1 MALYEYS
8 WLILLSPLFS
18 FAVIIF
24 GTRMWDLATR
34 GRVAAIAAQEAE
46 AHAGHNG
53 HDESHSDVELMH
65 EKGPRGEDLVF
76 ENIEDPKVPWLT
88 MGAQISGYLSVVIM
102 ALACIYSWILLL
114 NSAGLISIAPLLPTQ
129 GIPLTQI
136 SYAWCQ
142 NIDATNNCFGLG
154 SYVIAFH
161 LDNLTIVMLAVVTSI
176 TLLVQF
182 YSQGSGHKGRI
193 EDSHNER
200 SEHNQE
206 QRSLLYGLFT
216 KGYMERS
223 AGFAR
228 FYAYL
233 SLFAFS
239 MLMIVFAANFLVIF
253 IGWELVGLSSYLL
266 IGFWFN
272 KRSKPV
278 EDRLSPASA
287 SIEAFI
293 VNRVGDVG
301 FIIGIMILFV
311 STGTFS
317 FSELPTAVMHMDKT
331 VLTIAMILIFCGAIG
346 KSAQVPLHVWL
357 PPAMEGPTPVSAL
370 IHAATMVAA
379 GVYMVGRTWFIFA
392 AADPLAFQVVAW
404 IGGIS
409 AIFAAV
415 IALVQTDFKRVL
427 AFSTISQLGYMFVGM
442 GIATGSAYVYGP
454 GLGMFHLFTHAFFKA
469 LLFLCAGSV
478 LYALHHATHKE
489 TQDMRVMGGLGPL
502 MPITGIA
509 WLIGTLAIGGFPFF
523 DSFFS
528 KDNIIAVA
536 FDTGNYAL
544 WAITLITAGLTS
556 FYMFRAFILAFGGKE
571 GRWGGL
577 WGGTYRGKIYRIAGL
592 EEGNQD
598 KTYLVEKDEEEKEHT
613 NIPHESPLTITIPL
627 ILLMIPSIFAG
638 DWFNFYTYID
648 PNAAALTVRDVLTD
662 WKTWLGLTV
671 SLIGFTWAYV
681 LYARVEFATLHDY
694 VENRAFLRSAHRVLL
709 HKFYVDDLYNLLIRY
724 VVFGFSHTAQAFD
737 TYVIDGIVNGVGR
750 LVTTIG
756 RDVRHV
762 ETGRVQA
769 YMIGFFGGVAVLAIL
784 VFALVA
790 FVK

>member
-8 WLILLSPLFS
+8 WLILLSPLFA

-34 GRVAAIAAQEAE
+34 GRVAAIAGHEVE
-46 AHAGHNG
+46 AHAE

-76 ENIEDPKVPWLT
+76 ENREDPKVPHLT
-88 MGAQISGYLSVVIM
+88 MGARVSGYLSVVIM
-102 ALACIYSWILLL
+102 GLACIYSWILVL
-114 NSAGLISIAPLLPTQ
+114 NTSGVISIAPLLPVQ
-129 GIPLTQI
+129 GISLTQI
-136 SYAWCQ
+136 SFAWCQ

-182 YSQGSGHKGRI
+182 YSQG
-193 EDSHNER
+193 
-200 SEHNQE
+200 
-206 QRSLLYGLFT
+206 
-216 KGYMERS
+216 YMENS
-223 AGFAR
+223 AGYAR
-228 FYAYL
+228 FFSYL

-253 IGWELVGLSSYLL
+253 VGWELVGLSSYLL

-272 KRSKPV
+272 KRSKPA

-287 SIEAFI
+287 GVEAFI
-293 VNRVGDVG
+293 ANRVGDVG

-311 STGTFS
+311 STGTFN
-317 FSELPTAVMHMDKT
+317 FSQLPSAVTHMDKALLT
-331 VLTIAMILIFCGAIG
+331 VAMILVFCGAIG

-379 GVYMVGRTWFIFA
+379 GVYMVARTWFIFA

-409 AIFAAV
+409 AIFAAS

-427 AFSTISQLGYMFVGM
+427 AFSTISQLGYMFVGL
-442 GIATGSAYVYGP
+442 GIAAGTAYGP
-454 GLGMFHLFTHAFFKA
+454 ALGMFHLFTHAFFKA

-478 LYALHHATHKE
+478 LYALHHATHRE
-489 TQDMRVMGGLGPL
+489 TQDMRLMGGLGPKI
-502 MPITGIA
+502 PITAIA
-509 WLIGTLAIGGFPFF
+509 WLVGTLAIGGFPFF

-544 WAITLITAGLTS
+544 YAITLITAGLTS
-556 FYMFRAFILAFGGKE
+556 FYMFRAFLLAFGGKD
-571 GRWGGL
+571 GTLGGL
-577 WGGTYRGKIYRIAGL
+577 WGGTYRGKIYKLAGL

-598 KTYLVEKDEEEKEHT
+598 KTHLVEMEPEEKEKIK
-613 NIPHESPLTITIPL
+613 NPHESPLTMTIPL
-627 ILLMIPSIFAG
+627 ILLIIPSIIAG
-638 DWFNFYTYID
+638 DWSHFYNYVQVGAPD
-648 PNAAALTVRDVLTD
+648 LTFTSVLED
-662 WKTWLGLTV
+662 WKTYVGLAV
-671 SLIGFTWAYV
+671 SLIGFTWAYA
-681 LYARVEFATLHDY
+681 LYARLEFARINDY
-694 VENRAFLRSAHRVLL
+694 VQNRAVLRVMHRVLL
-709 HKFYVDDLYNLLIRY
+709 HKYYVDELYNLLIRY
-724 VVFGFSHTAQAFD
+724 VVFGISHIEQAFD
-737 TYVIDGIVNGVGR
+737 TYIIDGLVNGTAR
-750 LVTTIG
+750 LVTTLG
-756 RDVRHV
+756 RDVRRV

-784 VFALVA
+784 VFALIT

>member
-34 GRVAAIAAQEAE
+34 GRVASIAAHEAE
-46 AHAGHNG
+46 AYAGQNG
-53 HDESHSDVELMH
+53 HDETGSDVELMH
-65 EKGPRGEDLVF
+65 EKGPHGEDLVF
-76 ENIEDPKVPWLT
+76 ENIEDPKVPQLT
-88 MGAQISGYLSVVIM
+88 MGAKLSGYLSVVIM
-102 ALACIYSWILLL
+102 ALACIYAWILML
-114 NSAGLISIAPLLPTQ
+114 NTAGLISVAPLLPTQ
-129 GIPLTQI
+129 GISLTQI

-161 LDNLTIVMLAVVTSI
+161 LDNLTIVMLVVVTSI

-182 YSQGSGHKGRI
+182 YSQG
-193 EDSHNER
+193 
-200 SEHNQE
+200 
-206 QRSLLYGLFT
+206 
-216 KGYMERS
+216 YMERS
-223 AGFAR
+223 AGYAR
-228 FYAYL
+228 FFAYL

-253 IGWELVGLSSYLL
+253 VGWELVGLSSYLL

-272 KRSKPV
+272 KRSKPA

-293 VNRVGDVG
+293 ANRVGDVG

-317 FSELPTAVMHMDKT
+317 FSQLPTAVLHMDKT
-331 VLTIAMILIFCGAIG
+331 LLTVAMILIFCGAIG

-409 AIFAAV
+409 AIFAAS

-427 AFSTISQLGYMFVGM
+427 AFSTISQLGYMFVGL
-442 GIATGSAYVYGP
+442 GIAAGTAYGP
-454 GLGMFHLFTHAFFKA
+454 SLGMFHLFTHAFFKA

-502 MPITGIA
+502 MPITAFA
-509 WLIGTLAIGGFPFF
+509 WLVGTMAIGGFPFF

-528 KDNIIAVA
+528 KDNIIAEA
-536 FDTGNYAL
+536 FRTGNYAL

-556 FYMFRAFILAFGGKE
+556 FYMFRAFILAFGGKG

-598 KTYLVEKDEEEKEHT
+598 KTYLVEMDAEEKEH
-613 NIPHESPLTITIPL
+613 IKVPHESPLTITIPL
-627 ILLMIPSIFAG
+627 ILLIIPSIFAG
-638 DWFNFYTYID
+638 DWFNFYPYIQAGA
-648 PNAAALTVRDVLTD
+648 PALTVSDVVDDPLT
-662 WKTWLGLTV
+662 WVGLAV
-671 SLIGFTWAYV
+671 SLTGFALAYL
-681 LYARVEFATLHDY
+681 LYARVELARIHDF
-694 VENRAFLRSAHRVLL
+694 VENRAFLRSIHRVLL

-724 VVFGFSHTAQAFD
+724 VVFGFSYTCQAFD
-737 TYVIDGIVNGVGR
+737 TYIIDGIVNGVAQ

-762 ETGRVQA
+762 ETGRVQV

-784 VFALVA
+784 VFALVT

>member
-1 MALYEYS
+1 MGLYEYS
-8 WLILLSPLFS
+8 WLILLAPIFS
-18 FAVIIF
+18 FAVILF

-34 GRVAAIAAQEAE
+34 HRIAANAVHESE
-46 AHAGHNG
+46 AHAEHGD
-53 HDESHSDVELMH
+53 HDESESDVELMH

-76 ENIEDPKVPWLT
+76 ENREDPKVPELT
-88 MGAQISGYLSVVIM
+88 MGAKLSGYLSVVIM
-102 ALACIYSWILLL
+102 GLACIYAWILLL
-114 NSAGLISIAPLLPTQ
+114 NASGLISIAPPLPTQ
-129 GIPLTQI
+129 GISLTQI

-161 LDNLTIVMLAVVTSI
+161 LDILTIVMLVVVTTI

-182 YSQGSGHKGRI
+182 YSQG
-193 EDSHNER
+193 
-200 SEHNQE
+200 
-206 QRSLLYGLFT
+206 
-216 KGYMERS
+216 YMERS
-223 AGFAR
+223 AGYAR

-239 MLMIVFAANFLVIF
+239 MLVIVFAANFLVIF

-266 IGFWFN
+266 VGFWFN
-272 KRSKPV
+272 KKSKPA
-278 EDRLSPASA
+278 EDRLSPSSA
-287 SIEAFI
+287 GIEAFI

-311 STGTFS
+311 STGTFN
-317 FSELPTAVMHMDKT
+317 FSQLPTAVMHMDKT
-331 VLTIAMILIFCGAIG
+331 LLTIAMILVFCGAIG

-404 IGGIS
+404 IGTIS
-409 AIFAAV
+409 AVFAAV
-415 IALVQTDFKRVL
+415 IALAQVDFKRVL
-427 AFSTISQLGYMFVGM
+427 AFSTISQLGYMFAGM
-442 GIATGSAYVYGP
+442 GVAAGTAYGP

-478 LYALHHATHKE
+478 LFALHHATHKE

-502 MPITGIA
+502 MPITAIA
-509 WLIGTLAIGGFPFF
+509 WLIGTLSIGGFPFF

-536 FDTGNYAL
+536 FDTGNYAI
-544 WAITLITAGLTS
+544 WAILLITAGLTS
-556 FYMFRAFILAFGGKE
+556 FYMFRAFILAFGGKG
-571 GRWGGL
+571 GRWAGL
-577 WGGTYRGKIYRIAGL
+577 WGGTYRGKIYRIAGQ
-592 EEGNQD
+592 EEGNID
-598 KTYLVEKDEEEKEHT
+598 KTYLVEMTPEEKEHVKM
-613 NIPHESPLTITIPL
+613 PHESPLFMTIPL

-638 DWFNFYTYID
+638 DWFNFYPLVQTGA
-648 PNAAALTVRDVLTD
+648 PALTVGDVLDD
-662 WKTWLGLTV
+662 WKTWVGVIV
-671 SLIGFTWAYV
+671 SLIGFATAYR
-681 LYARVEFATLHDY
+681 LYARIELASLHDY
-694 VENRAFLRSAHRVLL
+694 VESHAFLRSVHRVLL
-709 HKFYVDDLYNLLIRY
+709 HKFYVDDLYNWIVRY
-724 VVFGFSHTAQAFD
+724 IALGLAHIAQAFD
-737 TYVIDGIVNGVGR
+737 TYVIDGIVNGVAR
-750 LVTTIG
+750 VVTTLG

-762 ETGRVQA
+762 ETGRVQT

-784 VFALVA
+784 VFALMA
-790 FVK
+790 IVK

>member
-1 MALYEYS
+1 
-8 WLILLSPLFS
+8 
-18 FAVIIF
+18 
-24 GTRMWDLATR
+24 MWDLATR
-34 GRVAAIAAQEAE
+34 GRVAANAAHDAE

-53 HDESHSDVELMH
+53 HDESDSDVELMH

-76 ENIEDPKVPWLT
+76 EDIEDPKVPELT
-88 MGAQISGYLSVVIM
+88 MGAKLSGYLSVVIM
-102 ALACIYSWILLL
+102 ALACIYAWILLL
-114 NSAGLISIAPLLPTQ
+114 NTAGLISVAPQLPTQ
-129 GIPLTQI
+129 GISLSQI
-136 SYAWCQ
+136 SYPWCQ

-154 SYVIAFH
+154 SYIIAFH
-161 LDNLTIVMLAVVTSI
+161 LDRLAIVMLVVVTSV

-182 YSQGSGHKGRI
+182 YSQG
-193 EDSHNER
+193 
-200 SEHNQE
+200 
-206 QRSLLYGLFT
+206 
-216 KGYMERS
+216 YMERS
-223 AGFAR
+223 AGYAR
-228 FYAYL
+228 FFAYL

-272 KRSKPV
+272 KRSKPA

-311 STGTFS
+311 NTGTFN
-317 FSELPTAVMHMDKT
+317 FSQLPTAVTHMDKT
-331 VLTIAMILIFCGAIG
+331 VLTIAMILVFCGAIG

-392 AADPLAFQVVAW
+392 AADPLAFQIVAW

-409 AIFAAV
+409 AIFAAI

-442 GIATGSAYVYGP
+442 GIATGTAYVYGP

-502 MPITGIA
+502 MPITAIA
-509 WLIGTLAIGGFPFF
+509 WLVGTLAIGGFPFF

-536 FDTGNYAL
+536 FDTGNYGL
-544 WAITLITAGLTS
+544 WAVTLITAGLTS
-556 FYMFRAFILAFGGKE
+556 FYMFRAFLLAFGGKG

-577 WGGTYRGKIYRIAGL
+577 WGGTYRGKTYRIAGL

-598 KTYLVEKDEEEKEHT
+598 KTYLVEMAPEEQEHIKT
-613 NIPHESPLTITIPL
+613 PRESPLVMTIPL
-627 ILLMIPSIFAG
+627 IILMIPSTFAG
-638 DWFNFYTYID
+638 DWFNFYAYID
-648 PNAAALTVRDVLTD
+648 PSASPLTVSDVLAD
-662 WKTWLGLTV
+662 WKTWLGVAV
-671 SLIGFTWAYV
+671 SLVGFTWAYM
-681 LYARVEFATLHDY
+681 LYARVELARIHDY
-694 VENRAFLRSAHRVLL
+694 VQNRAFLRSAHRVLL
-709 HKFYVDDLYNLLIRY
+709 HKFYVDDLYNWLIRY
-724 VVFGFSHTAQAFD
+724 VVFGFSHAAQAFD
-737 TYVIDGIVNGVGR
+737 TYVIDGIVNGVAR

-762 ETGRVQA
+762 ETGRVQT
-769 YMIGFFGGVAVLAIL
+769 YMIGFFGGVAVLALL
-784 VFALVA
+784 VYALVTL
-790 FVK
+790 VK

>member
-8 WLILLSPLFS
+8 WLILLSPLFA

-34 GRVAAIAAQEAE
+34 RSGAVAAEQE
-46 AHAGHNG
+46 AHAEDG
-53 HDESHSDVELMH
+53 ESHDGVEIMH
-65 EKGPRGEDLVF
+65 EKGPHGEDLVF
-76 ENIEDPKVPWLT
+76 EDIEDPKVPHLT
-88 MGAQISGYLSVVIM
+88 MGARVSGYLSVVIM
-102 ALACIYSWILLL
+102 GLACVYSWILML
-114 NSAGLISIAPLLPTQ
+114 NTAGLISVAPLLPIH
-129 GIPLTQI
+129 GISLI

-161 LDNLTIVMLAVVTSI
+161 LDNLTIVMLVVVTTV

-182 YSQGSGHKGRI
+182 YSQG
-193 EDSHNER
+193 
-200 SEHNQE
+200 
-206 QRSLLYGLFT
+206 
-216 KGYMERS
+216 YMENS
-223 AGFAR
+223 SGYAR
-228 FYAYL
+228 FFAYL

-272 KRSKPV
+272 KRSKPA

-287 SIEAFI
+287 SVEAF
-293 VNRVGDVG
+293 VTNRVGDVG
-301 FIIGIMILFV
+301 FIIGIMILFA
-311 STGTFS
+311 STGTFD
-317 FSELPTAVMHMDKT
+317 FSQLPTAVLHMDKT
-331 VLTIAMILIFCGAIG
+331 VLTVAMILIFCGAIG

-409 AIFAAV
+409 AIFAAT

-442 GIATGSAYVYGP
+442 GIAAGTAYGP
-454 GLGMFHLFTHAFFKA
+454 SLGMFHLFTHAFFKA

-502 MPITGIA
+502 MPITAFA
-509 WLIGTLAIGGFPFF
+509 WLVGTFSIGGFPFF

-528 KDNIIAVA
+528 KDNIIAEA
-536 FDTGNYAL
+536 FRTGNYGLYAV
-544 WAITLITAGLTS
+544 TLITAGLTA
-556 FYMFRAFILAFGGKE
+556 FYMFRAFILAFGGKG

-592 EEGNQD
+592 ETGNQD
-598 KTYLVEKDEEEKEHT
+598 KTYLVEMEPEEKEH
-613 NIPHESPLTITIPL
+613 IKVPHESPLTMTIPL

-638 DWFNFYTYID
+638 DWFNFYPYLQSGA
-648 PNAAALTVRDVLTD
+648 PALTVSDVLD
-662 WKTWLGLTV
+662 DPLTWIGLAV
-671 SLIGFTWAYV
+671 SLVGFTWAFV
-681 LYARVEFATLHDY
+681 LYTRFELARVHDF
-694 VENRAFLRSAHRVLL
+694 VQNRAFLRVTHRILL
-709 HKFYVDDLYNLLIRY
+709 HKFYVDDLYSWLVRY
-724 VVFGFSHTAQAFD
+724 VVLGLSHVEQAFD
-737 TYVIDGIVNGVGR
+737 TYVIDGLVNGAAR
-750 LVTTIG
+750 LVMTIG
-756 RDVRHV
+756 RDVRRV

-769 YMIGFFGGVAVLAIL
+769 YMIGFFGGVTVLAIL
-784 VFALVA
+784 VFALIA
-790 FVK
+790 FGK